1 MKIWRVLLVIMIAV
15 SLAIGVS
22 LPASASPVLHE
33 YWNTGGDANSIA
45 IYGGEFV
52 AEQFT
57 SEAVSHSVTSIR
69 VELLKVGAAPI
80 VTVALWNASAGV
92 PTTEISTITYNG
104 NVLSTTYTMY
114 EFDIP
119 DAVLLPSTQYAIV
132 VSCTAGDNANYVQWH
147 QDSGGGLANAVGLHS
162 HNTGI
167 SWTSDT
173 PADYL
178 FEIIGDVVFQVVDA
192 NVFQDYLVDGDWLIV
207 AECINNYPEYY
218 TDEIASMSFN
228 IQLLDVT
235 GTNVL
240 AATTLKSWGDAPIS
254 IYLAPTSVT
263 ALTIGDAYIIRM
275 IGTFTGTPST
285 SYTLQ
290 NTASQ
295 MDWQGSD
302 LVYLDQWC
310 LKTANS
316 MHTYDYGVG
325 IITNPYTV
333 ADSEGNNV
341 ISSSI
346 EYKFTTGIIAIM
358 DVRPN
363 LFATVVLKPDY
374 TIEPATNVWDN
385 LYTWQNQVGTTIAS
399 DATTFG
405 GVFGITAKQFL
416 SMGIW
421 LIYIACMLFVFA
433 SNRGSETAFALVL
446 CVPVLFIGLHF
457 RLIEGYIIAMLAV
470 FSLLLFL
477 MKTWFNK

>member
-1 MKIWRVLLVIMIAV
+1 MKIWRVLLVMMMAV

-22 LPASASPVLHE
+22 LPSSASPVIYE

-45 IYGGEFV
+45 IYGGEVV

-57 SEAVSHSVTSIR
+57 SEATSHSVTSIR
-69 VELLKVGAAPI
+69 VELLRVGTPSS

-92 PTTEISTITYNG
+92 PTTEITSVTYTGTI
-104 NVLSTTYTMY
+104 LSLSYTMY
-114 EFDIP
+114 SFDIT
-119 DAVLLPSTQYAIV
+119 DQVLLPSTQYAIV

-162 HNTGI
+162 HDSGI

-178 FEIIGDVVFQVVDA
+178 FEIYGDVVFQVVGA

-207 AECINNYPEYY
+207 IECINNYPEYY
-218 TDEIASMSFN
+218 TSSIPSRYFN

-235 GTNVL
+235 GTNIL
-240 AATTLKSWGDAPIS
+240 AATTLKSWGYAPES
-254 IYLAPTSVT
+254 IYLSPSSVT
-263 ALTIGDAYIIRM
+263 ALTVGDAYIIRM
-275 IGTFTGTPST
+275 IGTFTGAPST

-302 LVYLDQWC
+302 LYYLDQWC
-310 LKTANS
+310 LKVANR
-316 MHTYDYGVG
+316 MHNYDYGVG
-325 IITNPYTV
+325 VTTNPYTIG
-333 ADSEGNNV
+333 DSDGNNV
-341 ISSSI
+341 ISSI
-346 EYKFTTGIIAIM
+346 IQYKFTTGIIAIM
-358 DVRPN
+358 DIRPN
-363 LFATVVLKPDY
+363 IFATIVLNPDY
-374 TIEPATNVWDN
+374 TIEPVNNAWDN
-385 LYTWQNQVGTTIAS
+385 LYTWQNQVGTTISS

-416 SMGIW
+416 SMGVW

-433 SNRGSETAFALVL
+433 SNKGSETAFALVL